1 MRDSIKSIVRCVLSM
16 KRVFSHPLTALATGF
31 FLRLFFV
38 LQFPQTSGDT
48 VLYEEFAANWLKHGI
63 YGMTINGVVA
73 PIDMRVPG
81 YPAYLALVYAVTGHT
96 GEAARLC
103 VMLGQAAVDLLT
115 CLVIA
120 WIAGVLVRLSVSSW
134 NPRTA
139 FRVALWL
146 AATCPFTANYVAVPL
161 TETFAFFYTSVALLL
176 TVLLFGRFRGRSLSE
191 LGVKTR
197 LSPGI
202 SGLAAL
208 LGLTLG
214 IGTLFRPET
223 PMVLAVIWLVAV
235 PYLLKRREL
244 RRAFEVVLISG
255 VACFLP
261 LVPWGIRN
269 AVTLHE
275 VRFLAPEYSNLPGE
289 IIPYGFM
296 RWERTWLW
304 RFRDVYLVPW
314 NLNSDQISLDTI
326 PSYAFD
332 SPDEKERVGA
342 VLDAYN
348 QTQTLTPEE
357 DAAFGAIGSERTAR
371 HPLRTYLKVPALRV
385 LSMWFTPR
393 IELLPFSGHLW
404 PFGEAWQ
411 EDPVDF
417 SFTVGF
423 FVLNIIYVVLAGWG
437 GLRLWRWSA
446 SLRPVL
452 LIFLLY
458 AVIRTVFLTTLETP
472 EPRYVLE
479 CFPILLALAAFVLL
493 GKPQTPDYSRFSAPR
508 PVRGGS

>member
-1 MRDSIKSIVRCVLSM
+1 M
-16 KRVFSHPLTALATGF
+16 KRVFSHPLTALAIGLC
-31 FLRLFFV
+31 LRLFFV

-48 VLYEEFAANWLKHGI
+48 ALYEEFAANWLKHGV
-63 YGMTINGVVA
+63 YGMTINGVVT
-73 PIDMRVPG
+73 PIDMRAPG
-81 YPAYLALVYAVTGHT
+81 YSAYLALVYAVTGRT
-96 GEAARLC
+96 GEAARLW
-103 VMLGQAAVDLLT
+103 VMLGQVAADLLT

-120 WIAGVLVRLSVSSW
+120 AIAAILVRLSASNW
-134 NPRTA
+134 NPRTV
-139 FRVALWL
+139 FRAALWL
-146 AATCPFTANYVAVPL
+146 AAACPFTANYVAVPL
-161 TETFAFFYTSVALLL
+161 TETLAFFFTAVALLL
-176 TVLLFGRFRGRSLSE
+176 TVLLFGRLRGRGLSE
-191 LGVKTR
+191 LGMKSR
-197 LSPGI
+197 FSPGV

-223 PMVLAVIWLVAV
+223 PMVLATVWLVAV
-235 PYLLKRREL
+235 PYLFARREL
-244 RRAFEVVLISG
+244 LRALQVVAISG
-255 VACFLP
+255 AACVLP

-269 AVTLHE
+269 AVTLHKAQL
-275 VRFLAPEYSNLPGE
+275 LAPEYSNLPGE

-304 RFRDVYLVPW
+304 RFRDVYLVSW
-314 NLNSDQISLDTI
+314 NLNSENISLDTI

-342 VLDAYN
+342 ILDAYN

-357 DAAFGAIGSERTAR
+357 DAVFGAIGTERTSR

-404 PFGEAWQ
+404 PVDEAWQ

-417 SFTVGF
+417 CFTIGF
-423 FVLNIIYVVLAGWG
+423 FLLDVVYVVLGAWG
-437 GLRLWRWSA
+437 GVKLWRWSA

-452 LIFLLY
+452 LVFLLY
-458 AVIRTVFLTTLETP
+458 AAIRTGFLTTLETP

-479 CFPILLALAAFVLL
+479 CFPILLALAAFVFL
-493 GKPQTPDYSRFSAPR
+493 GKPQTPDYSRFTAPR
-508 PVRGGS
+508 PARGES

>member
-1 MRDSIKSIVRCVLSM
+1 MRDSIKSIVRCVLPM
-16 KRVFSHPLTALATGF
+16 KRVFSHPLTALAIGLC
-31 FLRLFFV
+31 LRLFFV

-63 YGMTINGVVA
+63 YGMTINGVVT

-81 YPAYLALVYAVTGHT
+81 YPACLALVYAVTGRT
-96 GEAARLC
+96 GEAARLW
-103 VMLGQAAVDLLT
+103 VMLGQVAVDLLT

-120 WIAGVLVRLSVSSW
+120 VMAAAVVRLSVSSW
-134 NPRTA
+134 NPGAA
-139 FRVALWL
+139 FRAALWL
-146 AATCPFTANYVAVPL
+146 AAVCPFTANYVAVPL
-161 TETFAFFYTSVALLL
+161 TETFAFFFTAVALLL
-176 TVLLFGRFRGRSLSE
+176 TALLFGRFRGRGLAE
-191 LGVKTR
+191 LGVHTR
-197 LSPGI
+197 FRPGVA
-202 SGLAAL
+202 GLAAL
-208 LGLTLG
+208 LGLTVG
-214 IGTLFRPET
+214 TGTLFRPET
-223 PMVLAVIWLVAV
+223 PMILAVAWLVAV
-235 PYLLKRREL
+235 PYLFARREL
-244 RRAFEVVLISG
+244 RRALQVVLISG
-255 VACFLP
+255 ATCVLP
-261 LVPWGIRN
+261 LAPWAVRN

-275 VRFLAPEYSNLPGE
+275 ARFLAPEYSNLPGE

-304 RFRDVYLVPW
+304 RFRDVYLVSW
-314 NLNSDQISLDTI
+314 NLNSEKIGLDAI

-357 DAAFGAIGSERTAR
+357 DAAFGAIGGERSAR
-371 HPLRTYLKVPALRV
+371 HPLRTYLKVPALRA

-404 PFGEAWQ
+404 PADEAWQ

-417 SFTVGF
+417 SFTIGF
-423 FVLNIIYVVLAGWG
+423 FVLNIVYLILGAWG

-446 SLRPVL
+446 PLKPVL
-452 LIFLLY
+452 LVFLLY
-458 AVIRTVFLTTLETP
+458 AVIRTAFLTTLETP

-479 CFPILLALAAFVLL
+479 CFPILLAFAAFVFL
-493 GKPQTPDYSRFSAPR
+493 GKPQTPDYSRFNAPQR
-508 PVRGGS
+508 VPGGS